1 MSRRIEAIARVELIR
16 HGASHET
23 MRVVYVA
30 HPLGAG
36 PDRER
41 NRANASAWCG
51 RLGRELKVC
60 CVADWITLSG
70 QWDEETGRE
79 LGLRCDLALIARCD
93 EIWLTG
99 GRVSPGMALELAEA
113 RRLGKLVRD
122 FTPLGYDVPDALWL
136 PEASPIGWAEGMKA
150 R

>member
-1 MSRRIEAIARVELIR
+1 MSPLQT
-16 HGASHET
+16 ASDYRQAGLSHLT

-41 NRANASAWCG
+41 NRANAAKWCG
-51 RLGRELKVC
+51 ELGRQFRVSV
-60 CVADWITLSG
+60 VADWITLSG

-99 GRVSPGMALELAEA
+99 GRVSPGMGVELAEA
-113 RRLGKLVRD
+113 VRLGKVVRD
-122 FTPLGYDVPDALWL
+122 FTALGYEVPELIELATI
-136 PEASPIGWAEGMKA
+136 SRGA
-150 R
+150 RS